1 MTSTLSRYFGRYSQ
15 KVITSLVQKFEC
27 TYSLCDVTVPVR
39 RRFGRSAE
47 NIARIDVS
55 VPNDPNQ
62 PISRHSQ
69 ELCIVQATLWRFL
82 RKDLGLHIYKIK
94 LTQELKPMGHTAH
107 DTIGLLRSKFGKR
120 WPHTPVSV
128 G

>member
-1 MTSTLSRYFGRYSQ
+1 M
-15 KVITSLVQKFEC
+15 
-27 TYSLCDVTVPVR
+27 PVR
-39 RRFGRSAE
+39 QRVGRSAE

-107 DTIGLLRSKFGKR
+107 DTIGLLKSKFDEHVISR
-120 WPHTPVSV
+120 NDPVNWPSRSCDLTPLDLFHWFMPTR
-128 G
+128 